1 MVLFQRK
8 SYLQTLSDALKKEKT
23 IILTWARQVGK
34 TTILKEFQEQ
44 EKDKTPCLYINCEE
58 YFETRFSNL
67 KEFCTWIQTEFDFDV
82 YKKWI
87 IMLDEVQSRNDPDR
101 LLKSY
106 HDNTDIKATMIA
118 TGSRFRWQKTLWA
131 SMVGRGKKIHIFWY
145 SFEEYLQ
152 IQWINTKNM
161 KNITYAMIQEHLK
174 QYLTRGWYPAVVHAT
189 TREKKIQNIK
199 DIVYSW
205 IQKDFG
211 YFLDNKYRPDFLRL
225 MQYIAH
231 NTGSLAKV
239 EQLAQYIGFGRK
251 IVEEMIA
258 FMEES
263 FVIKQ
268 VYPYFTNK
276 SKEYT
281 SLPKIY
287 FHDIGLLHYLTWI
300 FESTDFDGKITETF
314 VQNSLQREYEKWEV
328 FYYKKK
334 NMSEIDFIFQKND
347 GKLIP
352 IEVKTWDRTTTPEI
366 FYRFDEEYHEKVNKY
381 IQTTKSIEKKMKENV
396 ELELLPFWKL
406 TIE

>member
-1 MVLFQRK
+1 MTAFQRK
-8 SYLQTLSDALKKEKT
+8 SYLKTFTEALKHEKT

-34 TTILKEFQEQ
+34 TTLLKQFQEQ
-44 EKDKTPCLYINCEE
+44 QKDQVPCLYVNCED
-58 YFETRFSNL
+58 YFETRFSNF
-67 KEFCTWIQTEFDFDV
+67 KEFCTWILTEFNFDV
-82 YKKWI
+82 NKKGI

-106 HDNTDIKATMIA
+106 HDSTSTKATMIA
-118 TGSRFRWQKTLWA
+118 TWSRFWWQKTLWA

-145 SFEEYLQ
+145 SFEEYLE
-152 IQWINTKNM
+152 IQGMKIKNM

-174 QYLTRGWYPAVVHAT
+174 QYLTWGWYPAVVHANS
-189 TREKKIQNIK
+189 REKKIQNIK
-199 DIVYSW
+199 DIMYSW

-211 YFLDNKYRPDFLRL
+211 YFLANKYRPDFLRL

-231 NTGSLAKV
+231 NTWSLAKV
-239 EQLAQYIGFGRK
+239 EQLAQYIWFWRK
-251 IVEEMIA
+251 IVEEMIS

-263 FVIKQ
+263 FVIQQ

-314 VQNSLQREYEKWEV
+314 VHTTLWRQYDAWEV

-366 FYRFDEEYHEKVNKY
+366 FHRFDEQYHDKVEKY
-381 IQTTKSIEKKMKENV
+381 IQTTKSIEKKIKENFH
-396 ELELLPFWKL
+396 LELMPFWKL
-406 TIE
+406 SI

>member
-1 MVLFQRK
+1 MTTFQRK
-8 SYLQTLSDALKKEKT
+8 SYLKTFTEALKHEKT

-34 TTILKEFQEQ
+34 TTLLKQFQEQ
-44 EKDKTPCLYINCEE
+44 QKEKIPCLYLNCED

-67 KEFCTWIQTEFDFDV
+67 KEFCTWIQTEFNFDV
-82 YKKWI
+82 NKNGI

-106 HDNTDIKATMIA
+106 HDNTTTKATMIA
-118 TGSRFRWQKTLWA
+118 TWSRFRWQKTLWA

-145 SFEEYLQ
+145 SFEEYLE
-152 IQWINTKNM
+152 IQNMKIENM
-161 KNITYAMIQEHLK
+161 KNITYSMIQEHLK
-174 QYLTRGWYPAVVHAT
+174 QYLTWGWYPAVVHANS
-189 TREKKIQNIK
+189 REKKIQNIK

-205 IQKDFG
+205 IQKDFW

-231 NTGSLAKV
+231 NTWSLAKV
-239 EQLAQYIGFGRK
+239 EQLAQYIWFWRK
-251 IVEEMIA
+251 IVEEMIS

-263 FVIKQ
+263 FVIQQ

-314 VQNSLQREYEKWEV
+314 VHSTLLREYDAWEV

-352 IEVKTWDRTTTPEI
+352 IEVKTGDRTTTPEI
-366 FYRFDEEYHEKVNKY
+366 FHRFDEQYHDKVEKY
-381 IQTTKSIEKKMKENV
+381 IQTTKSIEKKTKEV
-396 ELELLPFWKL
+396 FHLELMPFRKL
-406 TIE
+406 SI